1 MPKPRFLI
9 IDDEHE
15 ILTMFSRAL
24 ELDGY
29 ETATATS
36 AEAAIELIN
45 EAPPDAIMLDLNM
58 PYVNGLGLLYRLR
71 ERHPEIAV
79 TIVTGL
85 SNLDETMR
93 SEIRALKAELRFK
106 PLRIAEIQTIA
117 RELLARRHQA

>member
-117 RELLARRHQA
+117 